1 MKATAKPIGIA
12 ELKARCSEIVAKV
25 QKTGSSRVITVRGI
39 PAAVLR
45 PIEVDNV
52 RERVFGGLTGTV
64 QIRGDI
70 VHADLSEVE
79 YRDTPELFAGRG

>member
-25 QKTGSSRVITVRGI
+25 QKTGVARVVTVRGV

-45 PIEVDNV
+45 PIEAQL
-52 RERVFGGLTGTV
+52 RERVFGGLAGTV
-64 QIRGDI
+64 VVQGDI

-79 YRDTPELFAGRG
+79 YRDTPELFARRR